1 MHCHMKNTK
10 MLKMTRLSA
19 LLLILF
25 LLAGCNLPG
34 DPTSPPVPQP
44 VAPGVEPPTPTPIP
58 PPELRGDLEIQ
69 QLMIQSHTFWKSLQA
84 NAVISLFPP
93 SGTNAEA
100 QNTSVQVWIE
110 QPGKAR
116 VIAGPPDEAPN
127 HVFVSDGQTAR
138 LNNDPIQPLP
148 PSVLETFVAP
158 TALTDSITP
167 YPLSGYLG
175 TPVSD
180 LIFPTGLAQR
190 GGEYRL
196 VGKESAAGREAYLV
210 EWGRAPGELIDRFW
224 VDTQTGVILRHQ
236 SYGKEDS
243 TTPVSDIRLTAVQYD
258 LDLPDDLFK
267 LDDPSL
273 PALATPQPTLDP
285 AAAQLAIRPDLT
297 LVNVRGGPGTTYPV
311 IGGLYPKQVVRVVG
325 KSQAGDWWAID
336 LEGQTGWVFA
346 ELVDFSGD
354 PASVPVLPAP

>member
-1 MHCHMKNTK
+1 MKK
-10 MLKMTRLSA
+10 FFVLFIVLLLLSA
-19 LLLILF
+19 
-25 LLAGCNLPG
+25 CSRPE
-34 DPTSPPVPQP
+34 SPATEPATQP
-44 VAPGVEPPTPTPIP
+44 VAPVGEPPTPTPIP
-58 PPELRGDLEIQ
+58 PPELRGALEIQ
-69 QLMIQSHTFWKSLQA
+69 QLMLQSHTRWNSLQA
-84 NAVISLFPP
+84 GAVASLFPP
-93 SGTNAEA
+93 AGTNAEA

-116 VIAGPPDEAPN
+116 VIDGPVDQAPN
-127 HVFVSDGQTAR
+127 HIFISDGQNTR
-138 LNNDPIQPLP
+138 LNNEPPQPLP

-158 TALTDSITP
+158 TALTDTVTP
-167 YPLSGYLG
+167 HPLSGFLG

-196 VGKESAAGREAYLV
+196 VGKESAAGREAYVV

-243 TTPVSDIRLTAVQYD
+243 VTPVSDIRLTSVQFD
-258 LDLPDDLFK
+258 QDIPDDLFR

-273 PALATPQPTLDP
+273 PALATAVPTLDP
-285 AAAQLAIRPDLT
+285 AAPQLSIRPDLI

-311 IGGLYPKQVVRVVG
+311 IGGLAPKQVVSVVG
-325 KSQAGDWWAID
+325 KNQAGDWWAID

-354 PASVPVLPAP
+354 PAAVPLLSTP